1 MWNLK
6 GAHSVVVVLW
16 VVVVV
21 VTVAFA
27 AVGSLSYV
35 VDQVGPVEC
44 EQPGRCLAV
53 VSKGAEVQV
62 NGVVLGL

>member
-1 MWNLK
+1 M
-6 GAHSVVVVLW
+6 VVVLW

-35 VDQVGPVEC
+35 GDQVGPVEC